1 MYQTVH
7 TFTGLLRPV
16 LTLEDVV
23 EPEQFLFVWVQDY
36 RNTFIL

>member
-7 TFTGLLRPV
+7 SFARLLRPV
-16 LTLEDVV
+16 LTLEDV
-23 EPEQFLFVWVQDY
+23 EPKRFLFVWVHDY

>member
-7 TFTGLLRPV
+7 TFARLLWPV
-16 LTLEDVV
+16 LTLEDV
-23 EPEQFLFVWVQDY
+23 EPERFLFVWVRDY